1 MLALDCVQSIRVED
15 ASMEM
20 DRIEISYV
28 GTAALGC
35 PGEQD
40 LGNALRSPGESS
52 KLRLVDLNTLT
63 RTKC

>member
-1 MLALDCVQSIRVED
+1 
-15 ASMEM
+15 MEM
-20 DRIEISYV
+20 DRVEISYV

-35 PGEQD
+35 PGWQD
-40 LGNALRSPGESS
+40 VGNALRSPGESS